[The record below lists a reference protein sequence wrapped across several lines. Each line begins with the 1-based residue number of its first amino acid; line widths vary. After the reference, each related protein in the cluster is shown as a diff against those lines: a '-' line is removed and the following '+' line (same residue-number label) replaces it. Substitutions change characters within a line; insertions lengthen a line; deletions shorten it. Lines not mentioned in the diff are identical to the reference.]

1 MENDF
6 LTDLNASSVI
16 MAIKDD
22 NGLKKCAEKEGSI
35 VFILYGDIC
44 NIAKKVEEVKAAGKR
59 AFVHI
64 DLVAGLESNKDI
76 SVDFIREYTGA
87 DGIIT
92 TKVPLIKRAKDLGMN
107 TVLRFFALDSMANE
121 NIRKQTKA
129 AEPDV
134 IEVLPALLPRAL
146 HEIVIHSPVPVI
158 TGGLVSDARDV
169 EKLLRAGAT
178 CVSTTKSSLWK

>member
-6 LTDLNASSVI
+6 VSGLHASSVI
-16 MAIKDD
+16 MAVKDD
-22 NGLKKCAEKEGSI
+22 AGLKKCLTMEGNV

-44 NIAKKVEEVKAAGKR
+44 NISEKVETIKAAGKK

-64 DLVAGLESNKDI
+64 DLVTGLESNKDV
-76 SVDFIREYTGA
+76 SVDFIKKFTGA

-92 TKVPLIKRAKDLGMN
+92 TKVPLIKRAKELGMN

-158 TGGLVSDARDV
+158 TGGLVSDKRDI
-169 EKLLRAGAT
+169 EKLLKAGAT
-178 CVSTTKSSLWK
+178 CVSTTHSSLWI

>member
-1 MENDF
+1 MSNEF
-6 LTDLNASSVI
+6 IEALKVSSVI
-16 MAIKDD
+16 MSIKDEE
-22 NGLKKCAEKEGSI
+22 GLKKLKERESNI

-44 NIAKKVEEVKAAGKR
+44 NISEIVEQVKLQGKL

-64 DLVAGLESNKDI
+64 DLVAGLESNKDV
-76 SVDFIREYTGA
+76 SVDFIKRFTKA

-92 TKVPLIKRAKDLGMN
+92 TKAPLIKRAKELGLY

-129 AEPDV
+129 VGPDV

-146 HEIVIHSPVPVI
+146 HEIVTHSPVPVI
-158 TGGLVSDARDV
+158 TGGLVSDSRDI
-169 EKLLRAGAT
+169 EKLLKAGAT
-178 CVSTTKSSLWK
+178 SVSTTKSSIWI